1 MKWLERFWFGCGHCH
16 GVDACPVARAAESES
31 ARSGPASR
39 GAGLVGAAVVVFL
52 MPLVFAIAGAW
63 LAGGRPAG
71 KSFAVSAGWQ
81 RAGAAIGLVVGVVTA
96 RWLVHRLWAKRGDA
110 LGDAG

>member
-81 RAGAAIGLVVGVVTA
+81 MAGAAIGLVVGVVTA